1 MLIDFLPLRKK
12 EKLMSKYAPLEK
24 HLKSEGHMKIPMT
37 FDQIESIIEDA
48 LPPSARKH
56 RAWWS
61 NNPTNSV
68 ITYAWLAAGYK
79 TADVNL
85 EGEHVVFVKSETVEA
100 GAHHPVFGCMKG
112 TITVPAGEDVTQPAM
127 PEWADMTRAP
137 KVFHG

>member
-1 MLIDFLPLRKK
+1 
-12 EKLMSKYAPLEK
+12 MSKYSPLEN
-24 HLKSEGHMKIPMT
+24 HLKAKGYDHIPMT
-37 FDQIESIIEDA
+37 FDQIESVIESD

-85 EGEHVVFVKSETVEA
+85 EGERLVFVKTGSGETPPSGESSFA
-100 GAHHPVFGCMKG
+100 HPVFGCMKG
-112 TITVPAGEDVTQPAM
+112 TVTVSEGVDLTEPAM
-127 PEWADMTRAP
+127 PEWAGMTQDP
-137 KVFHG
+137 GLHNE